1 MFRRS
6 WFCKIRVKR
15 RYIVALLAFF
25 GFCNIYMLR
34 FTSWQHSVYFHKN
47 RCTCICV
54 MSVRET
60 LLAGWECVCP
70 FLSIQKQDLLNP
82 FLQFFVIVYA
92 FFQGKLE
99 CGGGGDDNK
108 PDSPPSQWNH
118 YRGKQIQTNA
128 NTNTKS
134 TMTNTSTNKT
144 HHPSKGT
151 TTEARKHKTKHKQ
164 CLFSST
170 HFRENCQQIFF
181 KNVKASSM
189 FHISWEIFAFL

>member
-54 MSVRET
+54 MSAKET

-70 FLSIQKQDLLNP
+70 SLSIQKQDLLNP
-82 FLQFFVIVYA
+82 CLQFFVIVYA

-108 PDSPPSQWNH
+108 PDSPPTQWNH
-118 YRGKQIQTNA
+118 YRGKQSQTNA

-144 HHPSKGT
+144 RITLLKERLPRHANTKLNTNNVFFLVLIFVKIVNKSFSK
-151 TTEARKHKTKHKQ
+151 
-164 CLFSST
+164 
-170 HFRENCQQIFF
+170 
-181 KNVKASSM
+181 M
-189 FHISWEIFAFL
+189 